1 MIVRYAL
8 SMGVIGKVRQVADRT
23 LGEARFAAM
32 LDDAET
38 RPMRRAVQPR
48 VARRPRGRG
57 QQPDLIVAGI
67 MASLFLWSSVQIVRQ
82 ALAELRA
89 AQALPLA
96 AE

>member
-1 MIVRYAL
+1 
-8 SMGVIGKVRQVADRT
+8 
-23 LGEARFAAM
+23 
-32 LDDAET
+32 
-38 RPMRRAVQPR
+38 
-48 VARRPRGRG
+48 
-57 QQPDLIVAGI
+57 